1 MKATLGIE
9 YIGERYDADMLLW
22 ARRLDDAFGGQ
33 FGRSIIGGPARP
45 RKPWVAEI
53 SDRHEQLGLQ
63 RRFLPANWQR
73 KRANG
78 PHSRGVELWFVLE
91 SGRVYEVN
99 EPVSW
104 RRWDRYFCAVDDA
117 GNVQRLSKKEVEQWL
132 NARSAS
138 TS

>member
-9 YIGERYDADMLLW
+9 YIGERYDADVLLGS
-22 ARRLDDAFGGQ
+22 RKLDEAFGKG
-33 FGRSIIGGPARP
+33 FGAAVIGGPARP

-53 SDRHEQLGLQ
+53 TGRDAKYGLQ
-63 RRFLPANWQR
+63 RRFLPSNWQR

-91 SGRVYEVN
+91 SGRVYEVK

-104 RRWDRYFCAVDDA
+104 RKWDRWFCAVTEA
-117 GNVQRLSKKEVEQWL
+117 GEVRRISDEEVEQWL
-132 NARSAS
+132 SDRSA
-138 TS
+138 